1 MAAAPEL
8 LFSQDSGRDVLEHMR
23 KENLDLY
30 NRLHSIDHDAR
41 FVDEVHK
48 HLLSLPLIRE

>member
-1 MAAAPEL
+1 MAAAPEQ
-8 LFSQDSGRDVLEHMR
+8 LFSQGGGRDVLEHIR

-30 NRLHSIDHDAR
+30 NRLHSIHHDAKL
-41 FVDEVHK
+41 VDEVHK